1 MIVKVIMML
10 VEKAE
15 TDDRRVFSC
24 LELPTIGGSTIK
36 MQLSGMQVSASVL
49 GLHLHSLGIDIPER
63 DAKYFVAI
71 DNINTRDLRALDPQ
85 VLSAV
90 HGRYYASL
98 YRYAHYKLDD
108 AQAAE
113 DAAGEV
119 FLRMIEALHAG
130 RGPRKNVQ
138 GWLFG
143 TLANI
148 VNDQL
153 RERYKRKEPLLN
165 DGSDKSQGDPHA
177 HAEQREQFAAIRK
190 AMHGLTSEQ
199 QHVLALRFGSAYSL
213 KKTAEVMGKKPNAV
227 KALQFRAL
235 RALRNKIPWVSL

>member
-1 MIVKVIMML
+1 MVKLEMMS
-10 VEKAE
+10 VEVPE
-15 TDDRRVFSC
+15 TNNGRVFSC
-24 LELPTIGGSTIK
+24 LEMPTIEGSTIK
-36 MQLSGMQVSASVL
+36 MQLSGMQVSASIL
-49 GLHLHSLGIDIPER
+49 GLHLHSLGIEIPER
-63 DAKYFVAI
+63 DAKYSVAK
-71 DNINTRDLRALDPQ
+71 DNINTRDLRALEPQ

-119 FLRMIEALHAG
+119 FLRMIEALHTG

-177 HAEQREQFAAIRK
+177 HTEQREQFAAIRT
-190 AMHGLTSEQ
+190 AMHELTSEQ

-213 KKTAEVMGKKPNAV
+213 KKTAEAMGKKPNAV

-235 RALRNKIPWVSL
+235 RALRKKIPWVLS